1 MLIFAMKLLLAI
13 MVCHMQNFSNINNLS
28 QFKNYISFFL
38 MLFILVYEETGV
50 YISNIYVV
58 IKVKN
63 NFFKATYVELIFLL
77 IFYSRKFS
85 LSLYQNVSNSGE
97 NECLLLVEMFRIFL
111 SSIIDNTVICVQSVP
126 NIQQKITRFTLF
138 PRSWVLG
145 QDMWDN
151 LCLLLY

>member
-1 MLIFAMKLLLAI
+1 MTLL
-13 MVCHMQNFSNINNLS
+13 
-28 QFKNYISFFL
+28 FL
-38 MLFILVYEETGV
+38 PMPFILVYEETGV

-77 IFYSRKFS
+77 IFYSRKLS
-85 LSLYQNVSNSGE
+85 LSVYQNVSNSGE

-138 PRSWVLG
+138 PRSSVLG

-151 LCLLLY
+151 LCLLY

>member
-1 MLIFAMKLLLAI
+1 MTLL
-13 MVCHMQNFSNINNLS
+13 
-28 QFKNYISFFL
+28 FL
-38 MLFILVYEETGV
+38 LMPFILVYEETGV

-126 NIQQKITRFTLF
+126 NI
-138 PRSWVLG
+138 
-145 QDMWDN
+145 
-151 LCLLLY
+151 

>member
-1 MLIFAMKLLLAI
+1 MTLL
-13 MVCHMQNFSNINNLS
+13 
-28 QFKNYISFFL
+28 FL
-38 MLFILVYEETGV
+38 LMPFILVYEETGV

-111 SSIIDNTVICVQSVP
+111 SSIIDNTVICVQSVS
-126 NIQQKITRFTLF
+126 NIQQKMTRFTLF
-138 PRSWVLG
+138 PRSSVLR

-151 LCLLLY
+151 LCLLY

>member
-1 MLIFAMKLLLAI
+1 MP
-13 MVCHMQNFSNINNLS
+13 
-28 QFKNYISFFL
+28 
-38 MLFILVYEETGV
+38 FILVYEETGV

-111 SSIIDNTVICVQSVP
+111 SSIIDNTA
-126 NIQQKITRFTLF
+126 
-138 PRSWVLG
+138 
-145 QDMWDN
+145 
-151 LCLLLY
+151 LLYVYRVSQIFSRKLQDLRYFHDPGFLDKTCGTIYAYFYTRNTHNYIKHDRLPPL